1 MKIESIAIG
10 LFLAWLVSE
19 ISILRTAR
27 DRTGSDA
34 DRKSMLFLASSNFAA
49 PAIAIS
55 IYMTG
60 VGSAPFSTQ
69 AKALGVALMV
79 AGFVTRWAGM
89 WTLRKFFSANV
100 AVQSDHRLVIKGPY
114 KLVRH
119 PGYFGGWLSF
129 LGLGLALGNWM
140 ALFIL
145 AALTVPAFLY
155 RISVEEQVLRAA
167 FPDYVAYARRVR
179 KFIPLVW

>member
-1 MKIESIAIG
+1 MTIETVAIV

-19 ISILRTAR
+19 VSILRPAR
-27 DRTGSDA
+27 DRSGSDI
-34 DRKSMLFLASSNFAA
+34 DRRSMLLLASSNTLA
-49 PAIAIS
+49 PILAIS
-55 IYMTG
+55 AYFAG
-60 VGSAPFSTQ
+60 VGSAPVSFQ
-69 AKALGVALMV
+69 VKLLGLALMIS
-79 AGFVTRWAGM
+79 GFVVRWAGM

-114 KLVRH
+114 RLVRH

-129 LGLGLALGNWM
+129 LGLGIALGNWV

-155 RISVEEQVLRAA
+155 RIKVEEDVLRAA
-167 FPDYVAYARRVR
+167 FPEYADYAGKVR